1 MRTKAALPLLLAGAL
16 LSTTSPA
23 TAISGGQ
30 ETNSDYIVQLITQR
44 PDDGYDRCTA
54 SAISPTWVITAAHC
68 IEDAASPTSA
78 RVYFSNDK
86 LNPGDPI
93 SSSAILRAPGADLAL
108 IQLSQPQELKQ
119 YATLAADHQLTPQER
134 GYIYGYGRGAGGETM
149 PWLRRAEVEQVKE
162 ELDAY
167 WNATYQ
173 VKGIDGTSNNGD
185 SGGPFLVNDMLVGIN
200 VSGSHVA
207 DTYWIGER
215 SESLQLRPYI
225 DWIQEKTGVTAQP
238 FTSAPAPTTSP
249 TATPT
254 PSISPSASPTAAPTS
269 SASPSAQP
277 TDQPTSQPTA
287 EPTPSGEP
295 SDEAEATPSPSQN
308 PTLDPT
314 ASPSASL
321 ALPPVAPP
329 APATSTSPSAQAG
342 PSAQASIP
350 TGTPAPNSHQQT
362 SNQNQASSGK
372 KFSLAHTG
380 ASSIPLLASAA
391 ILCLAGTALALR
403 ARTRR

>member
-16 LSTTSPA
+16 LSTASPA

-238 FTSAPAPTTSP
+238 FTSAPAPSASP

-254 PSISPSASPTAAPTS
+254 PSISPSASPTATP
-269 SASPSAQP
+269 SASPSTQP

-287 EPTPSGEP
+287 EPTPSASP
-295 SDEAEATPSPSQN
+295 SDEAEASPSPSQT
-308 PTLDPT
+308 PTLEPT
-314 ASPSASL
+314 PSASL

-329 APATSTSPSAQAG
+329 APTTSASPSAQASSS
-342 PSAQASIP
+342 PQASIP

-380 ASSIPLLASAA
+380 TSSVPLLASAA